1 MANTTNYTMTRN
13 LIDNM
18 DNVGALCAIIR
29 SLPIGEGGGST
40 LKPITPEDYPVDGG
54 AVAEEGTTVTSKI
67 YESKEEGVDY
77 LIKTS
82 VSAAGASLE
91 PKGVTPQPG
100 NESGAVRYVI
110 DSFWE
115 RPSEEVTKYE
125 VQPDGTKAWM
135 KSNVDTQG
143 DKKGMRIHREM
154 LKPGKKDINVLVKWE
169 KATDEVVSTVRI
181 QADYSNVKLAD
192 YEVTV
197 SALETRDEGKLVLKL
212 DKALPEFMEYTIAGT
227 EPGGKALSVKATAD
241 GLKKDIVVAD
251 SPADGAYK
259 VASLTAEHLSV
270 TGLPLVSA
278 AAPETTSLVKGAK
291 MTTTA
296 TPSAKAGIDYEV
308 TVDVTNDNGE
318 PKLAATVS
326 GAGSGD
332 SKTMGYWVGVGF
344 EAPDGATKLEFKRS
358 DAADFKT
365 QEALDKFSGKQGF
378 ISWGNAVTS
387 PSIGYT
393 IKWEKEDG
401 TVVETNEYSIS
412 LSDLGCTPLS
422 VTATV
427 TKTDDNKV
435 KVTLDKAAPVKT
447 TVTVTDETASQT
459 KTFTSDGK
467 VKEFTLDTA
476 LADESEHTI
485 KVEGTHI
492 TVTSSDLKVSKAA
505 PVALAAAT
513 KIAATP
519 TATAANTTAKKATAK
534 KASTKKTTTPEA

>member
-1 MANTTNYTMTRN
+1 MTRN
-13 LIDNM
+13 LINDM
-18 DNVGALCAIIR
+18 DNVGALCSIIR
-29 SLPIGEGGGST
+29 SIPRGEGGGSGTT
-40 LKPITPEDYPVDGG
+40 LKPITPEDYPADGG
-54 AVAEEGTTVTSKI
+54 ALAEEGTTVTSKI
-67 YESKEEGVDY
+67 YASQEEGVDY

-82 VSAAGASLE
+82 VSAKGASLE
-91 PKGVTPQPG
+91 PKGVSPQPG

-125 VQPDGTKAWM
+125 VQPDGTKDWM

-169 KATDEVVSTVRI
+169 KATNEVVSTVRI

-197 SALETRDEGKLVLKL
+197 SALETGDEGKLVLKL

-278 AAPETTSLVKGAK
+278 AAPETTSLVNGTK

-296 TPSAKAGIDYEV
+296 TPSAKAGVDYEISV
-308 TVDVTNDNGE
+308 AVTNENGE

-326 GAGSGD
+326 GAGSGAAN
-332 SKTMGYWVGVGF
+332 TMGYWVGVGF
-344 EAPDGATKLEFKRS
+344 EAPAAATKLEFKRS

-365 QEALDKFSGKQGF
+365 QETLDKFSGKQGF
-378 ISWGNAVTS
+378 TSWGNAVTNH
-387 PSIGYT
+387 SIGYT
-393 IKWEKEDG
+393 IKWEKEDD

-412 LSDLGCTPLS
+412 LSDLECTPLS

-427 TKTDDNKV
+427 TKTDDDKV
-435 KVTLDKAAPVKT
+435 KVTLDKAAPVQT
-447 TVTVTDETASQT
+447 TVTVTDETDSQT

-476 LADESEHTI
+476 MTGEEEHTI

-492 TVTSSDLKVSKAA
+492 TVTSSDLKVSKTAA
-505 PVALAAAT
+505 IAAAAAT

-519 TATAANTTAKKATAK
+519 TDTTTTTTKKAKKT
-534 KASTKKTTTPEA
+534 STKKSS

>member
-1 MANTTNYTMTRN
+1 MSETPNYTMTRN
-13 LIDNM
+13 LINTT
-18 DNVGALCAIIR
+18 DNVGALCSVIR
-29 SLPIGEGGGST
+29 SIPRGEGGGSGAD
-40 LKPITPEDYPVDGG
+40 LKPIVPEDYPADGG
-54 AVAEEGTTVTSKI
+54 AVAEAGTTVTSKI

-125 VQPDGTKAWM
+125 VQPDGTKDWM

-169 KATDEVVSTVRI
+169 KATNEVVSTVRI

-197 SALETRDEGKLVLKL
+197 SALETGDEGKLVLKL

-259 VASLTAEHLSV
+259 VSSLTAEHLSV

-278 AAPETTSLVKGAK
+278 AAPETTSLVKGAE

-296 TPSAKAGIDYEV
+296 TPSVKEGVDYEISV
-308 TVDVTNDNGE
+308 AVTNENGE

-326 GAGSGD
+326 GAGSGAAN
-332 SKTMGYWVGVGF
+332 TMGYWVGVGF
-344 EAPDGATKLEFKRS
+344 EAPAAATKLEFKRS

-365 QEALDKFSGKQGF
+365 QDSLDKFSDKQGF
-378 ISWGNAVTS
+378 TSWGNAVTN

-393 IKWEKEDG
+393 IKWEKEDD

-412 LSDLGCTPLS
+412 LSDLECTPLS

-427 TKTDDNKV
+427 TKTDDDKV
-435 KVTLDKAAPVKT
+435 KVTLDKAAPVQT
-447 TVTVTDETASQT
+447 TVTVTDETDSQT

-476 LADESEHTI
+476 MTGEEEHTI

-505 PVALAAAT
+505 VIAAAAAT

-519 TATAANTTAKKATAK
+519 TATATATT
-534 KASTKKTTTPEA
+534 TKKTTKKTSTKKSS